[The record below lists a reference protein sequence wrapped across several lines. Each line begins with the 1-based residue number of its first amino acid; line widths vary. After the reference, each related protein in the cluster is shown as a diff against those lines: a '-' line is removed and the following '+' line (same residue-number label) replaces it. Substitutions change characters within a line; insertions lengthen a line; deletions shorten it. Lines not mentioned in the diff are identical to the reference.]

1 MATHENIEQRRQRMK
16 SLLLQKGVA
25 SLSQLSDGLR
35 ISESTVRRDLE
46 ALEEQ
51 GLIKR
56 THGGAV
62 CMRYTPQQNL
72 GFIDR
77 QTAMVDQKNA
87 IAQAVAA
94 VIADNQ
100 TVVLDAGTTTCS
112 VAQALRGRHI
122 SVVTNSV
129 PIASLLLSDSAT
141 EVTLVGGYLYPRTG
155 AALGEMARLQLAGL
169 HASVAV
175 MSCSGLGPA
184 GVFNTNQMIVDIER
198 QMMAA
203 AEKVILA
210 VDHSKFELHG
220 LTRLC
225 SVEEI
230 DVIVTDS
237 GVSPSTR
244 QWLESLA
251 VEVIVA

>member
-1 MATHENIEQRRQRMK
+1 MK
-16 SLLLQKGVA
+16 NLLLQKGML
-25 SLSQLSDGLR
+25 SLSQISGGLD
-35 ISESTVRRDLE
+35 ISESTARRDLE
-46 ALEEQ
+46 AMEVQ

-56 THGGAV
+56 THGRAV
-62 CMRYTPQQNL
+62 CPQYMPQQNL
-72 GFIDR
+72 GFSDR
-77 QTAMVDQKNA
+77 QTTMVEQKNA
-87 IAQAVAA
+87 IAQAVARLI
-94 VIADNQ
+94 VDNQ
-100 TVVLDAGTTTCS
+100 TVVLDAGTTTYC

-155 AALGEMARLQLAGL
+155 AALGEVARSQLAGL
-169 HASVAV
+169 RASMAV
-175 MSCSGLGPA
+175 MSCSGLSTA

-198 QMMAA
+198 QMMQA

-210 VDHSKFELHG
+210 MDHSKFELHG

-230 DVIVTDS
+230 DLIVTDS
-237 GVSPSTR
+237 GISPATR
-244 QWLESLA
+244 QWLASVG
-251 VEVIVA
+251 VEVLLA